1 MFFNKIFVAGT
12 VYGKSQ
18 KNEYTNSKGE
28 KSLLVS
34 FSIATK
40 KQKARKEDE
49 LFYIKVTCF
58 GSTAKYVD
66 SFVINN
72 QKPKVF
78 VEGTLNKE
86 VYTDKNGV
94 KKENFSI
101 IADTVLLTESA
112 KKEGIGYLIPAEEE
126 EEVSKPEGDIDLI
139 KLDENDLPF

>member
-40 KQKARKEDE
+40 KEKARKDDE

-58 GSTAKYVD
+58 GATAKYVD
-66 SFVINN
+66 SFVINT

-112 KKEGIGYLIPAEEE
+112 KKEGIGYLIPNDEEE
-126 EEVSKPEGDIDLI
+126 SKPEGDIDLI

>member
-40 KQKARKEDE
+40 KEKARKDDE

-78 VEGTLNKE
+78 IEGTLNKE

-112 KKEGIGYLIPAEEE
+112 KKEGIGYIIPAEEE
-126 EEVSKPEGDIDLI
+126 ESKPEGDIDLI

>member
-40 KQKARKEDE
+40 KEKARKDDE

-66 SFVINN
+66 SFVINT

-112 KKEGIGYLIPAEEE
+112 KKEGIGYLIPNDEEE
-126 EEVSKPEGDIDLI
+126 SKPEGDIDLI

>member
-101 IADTVLLTESA
+101 IADSVLLTESA
-112 KKEGIGYLIPAEEE
+112 KKEGIGYLIPNDEDIPTPE
-126 EEVSKPEGDIDLI
+126 EEVDVV

>member
-40 KQKARKEDE
+40 KEKARKDDE

-66 SFVINN
+66 SFVINT

-78 VEGTLNKE
+78 IEGTLNKE

-101 IADTVLLTESA
+101 IADTVLLTEST
-112 KKEGIGYLIPAEEE
+112 KKEGIGYLIPNDEEE
-126 EEVSKPEGDIDLI
+126 SKPEGDIDLI